1 MPARS
6 RYRTINETLRAHFGE
21 KVSKISVDGG
31 MSCPN
36 LDGTI
41 SSEGCI
47 YCLNGSHYGKNSI
60 RALSV
65 REQILNGI
73 DYIRNVKPEMNKFI
87 AYFQAYSNTY
97 ADTDYLK
104 KIYEEAL
111 SIDRIVGLSIA
122 TRPDCLDKEKIE
134 LLKTISQ
141 KKYLWLEL
149 GLESMHN
156 KTLTA
161 INRGHT
167 FETFREAVIMA
178 QEAGIQV
185 CAHTILYLP
194 GEKRKD
200 ILQTAAA
207 LAELRVEGVKL
218 HHLHILKGTKLYNT
232 HQSGN
237 VFLPTL
243 QEYVQTVV
251 DFIEYLP
258 PDTVIHRVAGDA
270 PKELLVAPDWSGN
283 KLRIINE
290 VKKELK
296 SRGSYQGKRYGAY

>member
-1 MPARS
+1 MPIRS
-6 RYRTINETLRAHFGE
+6 RYKTINDVLREEFGE

-41 SSEGCI
+41 SSDGCI

-60 RALSV
+60 RVLTV
-65 REQILNGI
+65 EKQLLNGI
-73 DYIRNVKPEMNKFI
+73 AYIRNVKPQMNKFI
-87 AYFQAYSNTY
+87 AYFQAHSNTY

-104 KIYEEAL
+104 RIYEEAL
-111 SIDRIVGLSIA
+111 AIDQIVGLSIA
-122 TRPDCLDKEKIE
+122 TRPDCLNREKIE

-156 KTLTA
+156 KTLA
-161 INRGHT
+161 SINRGHT
-167 FETFREAVIMA
+167 FETFRESVIMA
-178 QEAGIQV
+178 QEAGIRV

-200 ILQTAAA
+200 ILQTATA
-207 LAELRVEGVKL
+207 LAELKVDGVKL
-218 HHLHILKGTKLYNT
+218 HHLHLLKRTKLYDI

-251 DFIEYLP
+251 DFIERLP

-270 PKELLVAPDWSGN
+270 PKDLLVAPDWSGN

-290 VKKELK
+290 VKKEFK
-296 SRGSYQGKRYGAY
+296 DRGSYQGRRYGAY